1 MLAVSPESLA
11 KSNGQ
16 LAANNQSGGTIMAG
30 QKKPGIAGSSA
41 RNRFGVAIAGCAVA
55 IAAILTCTDAAVNAA
70 PVSPPPPALPPIT
83 ATPSNWSP
91 KYPFPFEQTRKN
103 VTDADITAEREMC
116 QWFTAQFHDLR
127 NQIDQIGFDLLAVNN
142 DWSVPGIQPEADAV
156 TANIDQSEAFLAPRT
171 NALTQSQDAVGDV
184 YFPIYQGES
193 FYRLWQYL
201 SNVSVGIKAR
211 NTAWIYGPVVQREKH
226 WGSKIERSHVC
237 D

>member
-1 MLAVSPESLA
+1 MLTVRRRRLTVAACAGVWMAASAV
-11 KSNGQ
+11 
-16 LAANNQSGGTIMAG
+16 LAAPAG
-30 QKKPGIAGSSA
+30 AVP
-41 RNRFGVAIAGCAVA
+41 VA
-55 IAAILTCTDAAVNAA
+55 
-70 PVSPPPPALPPIT
+70 PPPPLPEVNP
-83 ATPSNWSP
+83 TPSNWQP
-91 KYPFPFEQTRKN
+91 KFPFPFDATRKN

-116 QWFTAQFHDLR
+116 QWFTAQYKSLFK
-127 NQIDQIGFDLLAVNN
+127 QIDQMGFDLLAANN
-142 DWSVPGIQPEADAV
+142 DWSVPGLQEEADAV

-171 NALTQSQDAVGDV
+171 TALTQSQDALGDN

-226 WGSKIERSHVC
+226 WGSRIERSHVC

>member
-1 MLAVSPESLA
+1 V
-11 KSNGQ
+11 
-16 LAANNQSGGTIMAG
+16 
-30 QKKPGIAGSSA
+30 
-41 RNRFGVAIAGCAVA
+41 
-55 IAAILTCTDAAVNAA
+55 
-70 PVSPPPPALPPIT
+70 IT
-83 ATPSNWSP
+83 PTPSNWSP
-91 KYPFPFEQTRKN
+91 KFPFPFDASRKN

-116 QWFTAQFHDLR
+116 QWFTAEYHDLR
-127 NQIDQIGFDLLAVNN
+127 NQIDQIGFDLLAANN
-142 DWSVPGIQPEADAV
+142 DWSAGGIQPEADAV
-156 TANIDQSEAFLAPRT
+156 IANIDQSEAFLAPRA

-201 SNVSVGIKAR
+201 SNVSVGLKAR